1 MATII
6 NNPPPER
13 DPYVEKERD
22 SSAGVLT
29 GILVVVLVLV
39 LIAFVGLPLI
49 RGTTTYNSPGAP
61 QTGGP
66 TYNSTSNSTSTY
78 SSPSYYSTSSTS
90 TNNYST
96 TSNKNQGTSTNYY
109 NTNPNGTGSSP
120 Y

>member
-13 DPYVEKERD
+13 DPNLEKDRG

-39 LIAFVGLPLI
+39 LIAFVGLPFI
-49 RGTTTYNSPGAP
+49 RSTSTYNSPGAP
-61 QTGGP
+61 STGGP
-66 TYNSTSNSTSTY
+66 TYNA
-78 SSPSYYSTSSTS
+78 TS
-90 TNNYST
+90 TNSYDYTN
-96 TSNKNQGTSTNYY
+96 TSNNSSTNVSTSTNYY
-109 NTNPNGTGSSP
+109 NTNPNGTATSP